1 MSSKPEKPKS
11 SLELPAGTSGP
22 KKRGA
27 SKPSWPVGEVQQ
39 VPKWTRG
46 LRKARL
52 RLRDQCQQP
61 EYGTELADILL
72 IKDIGE
78 RNRRLAKLATDHDI
92 DLYRAAPWSHL
103 LADSKGTLG
112 WSALDLCQVIDE
124 PQEILRSTEGDLY
137 RTPPDPYPSK
147 VFASLLFPIHICISP
162 LAGERDVLDYVSKR
176 WSQIRRA
183 LDSRR
188 KGPLVIRPRKK
199 EARDRFIW
207 ANRDVPSNELK
218 DMVHQEFPDESLEY
232 YEIDSIKHY
241 MRNCLTKL

>member
-11 SLELPAGTSGP
+11 SQELPARTSGP

-27 SKPSWPVGEVQQ
+27 NKPTGPVGEVQ
-39 VPKWTRG
+39 VLKWTRG
-46 LRKARL
+46 LKKARL

-61 EYGTELADILL
+61 EYGTELTDILL
-72 IKDIGE
+72 IKDMGE

-92 DLYRAAPWSHL
+92 DLYRAAPWSHF

-112 WSALDLCQVIDE
+112 WSALDLCRVIDE

-147 VFASLLFPIHICISP
+147 VFASLLFPVHICISP

-199 EARDRFIW
+199 ENRDRFIW
-207 ANRDVPSNELK
+207 ENREVPSNELK